1 MAYFNHAFNKTFLA
15 TSIAGADVATSAL
28 TTGQFAL
35 VSEQN
40 ATGTKHW
47 QSVLAAGAAPVVA
60 DLPKG
65 THGYLVQG
73 SVYTKDTIGNNPGH
87 GGYKESVKSKG
98 INPRYITEMWKSSC
112 SVASNATAKLCLA
125 ADCAPCGK
133 TQFMRIDVKGSPALR
148 FLNHNA
154 YAIADSANI
163 CCIDGQEYLDAGLV
177 IATMAE
183 MAIGNGLM
191 KSNLKYVAGDPLI
204 TPFVGEGDPD
214 GAKTLSAIAAGG
226 VGSGYALGTSLATV
240 ATAPSKGTGL
250 TVQITAIAAAVA
262 TVGSLVGGTGY
273 TAAVGVATSA
283 SPAGGTGATITTL
296 TSGGAGTP
304 VTTATLVA
312 GGAGYSVGDVLTI
325 TGGGGNATVTVA
337 TIAATGAI
345 KTVTVLDEGA
355 GYAAADTV
363 TVTQTGGSAGVLTVA
378 TVSEGAVEITL
389 TTAAGVVTTEYYSI
403 AQAVGKAASGNY
415 VPSTDPNGT
424 TKVSACVT
432 FKGAYVDT
440 EFGNCSFDT
449 RDHYNAEPV
458 EIIVSSLDETG
469 NPCNDCGVASRT
481 PGSMQQ
487 TQGERVIRELIMSE
501 RYRQSPY
508 NQGNASSARIR
519 EIEMSDELLAS
530 VTRSSTYLGYYF
542 KHSVPRFNNPSGVFD
557 NDQYV
562 YKVYV
567 KCDDAAL
574 ITAMDNMFTTL
585 SLWSDANFNPVP
597 FSTTGID
604 A

>member
-35 VSEQN
+35 VSEQG
-40 ATGTKHW
+40 ALGSWK
-47 QSVLAAGAAPVVA
+47 SVLAAGAKPAVA

-98 INPRYITEMWKSSC
+98 INPRYITEMWRSNC

-214 GAKTLSAIAAGG
+214 GAKTLSAIPAAG

-240 ATAPSKGTGL
+240 ATSPSKGTGL
-250 TVQITAIAAAVA
+250 TVQITAITAAV
-262 TVGSLVGGTGY
+262 TTFGSLVGGSGY
-273 TAAVGVATSA
+273 TNGAQNATQ
-283 SPAGGTGATITTL
+283 GT
-296 TSGGAGTP
+296 SSGAGTGFTCSFTGVGAAVTSP
-304 VTTATLVA
+304 VLTGT
-312 GGAGYSVGDVLTI
+312 GGVGHKVGDVLQLLQ
-325 TGGGGNATVTVA
+325 GGGTNASLTVTA
-337 TIAATGAI
+337 IAGSGAI
-345 KTVTVLDEGA
+345 SAVTVLDEGA
-355 GYAAADTV
+355 GYAPADTV

-469 NPCNDCGVASRT
+469 NPCNDCGVATRT
-481 PGSMQQ
+481 AGTMQQ

-567 KCDDAAL
+567 KCDDADL
-574 ITAMDNMFTTL
+574 ITAMNNFFATL
-585 SLWSDANFNPVP
+585 SAWSDANFNPVP
-597 FSTTGID
+597 FAVAGID
-604 A
+604 AV